1 VNIEFSRRKILQPK
15 RFAKGK
21 NSYHYKKP
29 IPNIPHP
36 HPFTDHLLH
45 LIQINHG
52 NFPPRQVTR
61 GQRGREG
68 WGCWSGEEG
77 GFRRMM
83 TKIFRIVPC
92 PGSSRKEEGEGG
104 GGTDHLLHLIQ
115 IIHGNFPPRQVTRGG
130 LGVLEWGGEG
140 LKKNDDENFSYCP
153 CPRSSRKGGG
163 RGVFNAAG
171 NRLRKFFVLNE
182 RERKFSATFY

>member
-1 VNIEFSRRKILQPK
+1 MNIEFSRRKILQPK

-68 WGCWSGEEG
+68 WGCWSGGEG

-83 TKIFRIVPC
+83 TRIFRIVPC
-92 PGSSRKEEGEGG
+92 
-104 GGTDHLLHLIQ
+104 Q
-115 IIHGNFPPRQVTRGG
+115 
-130 LGVLEWGGEG
+130 GVLGKE
-140 LKKNDDENFSYCP
+140 
-153 CPRSSRKGGG
+153 
-163 RGVFNAAG
+163 RGVFKAAG
-171 NRLRKFFVLNE
+171 DRLRKFFVLNE
-182 RERKFSATFY
+182 RKRKFSAAFIEFETLCCAIFCSLM

>member
-1 VNIEFSRRKILQPK
+1 LKDAPPLRKKTSQSPTQNVKALIVIAATFSLMINHFAVLHPLPPPPPLRLIAVYAKTQIKKFFFLFFLETVNIEFSRRKILQPK

-104 GGTDHLLHLIQ
+104 GG
-115 IIHGNFPPRQVTRGG
+115 
-130 LGVLEWGGEG
+130 
-140 LKKNDDENFSYCP
+140 Y
-153 CPRSSRKGGG
+153 
-163 RGVFNAAG
+163 
-171 NRLRKFFVLNE
+171 
-182 RERKFSATFY
+182 

>member
-1 VNIEFSRRKILQPK
+1 VNIKFSRRKILQPK

-61 GQRGREG
+61 G
-68 WGCWSGEEG
+68 
-77 GFRRMM
+77 
-83 TKIFRIVPC
+83 
-92 PGSSRKEEGEGG
+92 
-104 GGTDHLLHLIQ
+104 
-115 IIHGNFPPRQVTRGG
+115 G

-163 RGVFNAAG
+163 GGGCSMLQATDYEN
-171 NRLRKFFVLNE
+171 
-182 RERKFSATFY
+182 FSS